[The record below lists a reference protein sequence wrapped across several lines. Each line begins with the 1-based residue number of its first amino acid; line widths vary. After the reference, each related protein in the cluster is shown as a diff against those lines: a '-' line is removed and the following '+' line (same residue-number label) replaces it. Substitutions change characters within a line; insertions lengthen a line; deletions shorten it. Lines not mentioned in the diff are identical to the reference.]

1 MTVTVTPVRIGF
13 MPLSDCA
20 PLVMA
25 AVLGFDRRHGVQL
38 QLSRESSWAGLRD
51 KLLGG
56 ALDMAQALYGMVY
69 GVQLGIGGPRESMA
83 VLMTLNRNGQG
94 ISLSRRL
101 TGQGVAD
108 LGALAARLRAAPRSH
123 VFAQT
128 FPTGTHALWL
138 YYALA
143 SAGVHPMRDIRS
155 VVLPPAQM
163 VEAMRSGQ
171 VDGVSV
177 GAPWNRIGALEGV
190 SVPLLSSA
198 AIWPDHPDKVLAA
211 RAAWADAHPDAAI
224 GVVRAVLEACRWL
237 DASEANRLA
246 ASEILA
252 GDAWVAARRD
262 AIAGSLLGNGD
273 PHHGASWHEPLPMRF
288 HADGEVN
295 FPWLS
300 DALWFMT
307 QHKRWGLLADHP
319 EYEAIARR
327 VQRVALYREAAMGV
341 GVPVPEAELRS
352 SRLIDGLTW
361 DGRDPR
367 AYADSFAI
375 RQPQPIEAV

>member
-1 MTVTVTPVRIGF
+1 MSNTTIPVRIGF
-13 MPLSDCA
+13 MPLVDCA
-20 PLVMA
+20 PLVLA
-25 AVLGFDRRHGVQL
+25 SVLGLDRRHGVQIR
-38 QLSRESSWAGLRD
+38 LSRESSWAGIRD

-56 ALDMAQALYGMVY
+56 TLDLAQALYGMVY
-69 GVQLGIGGPRESMA
+69 GVQLGIGGPRETMA

-101 TGQGVAD
+101 TGQGATD
-108 LGALAARLRAAPRSH
+108 LSSLASRVRQAPRTH

-128 FPTGTHALWL
+128 FPTGTHAMWL

-143 SAGVHPMRDIRS
+143 SAGVHPLRDIRT

-171 VDGVSV
+171 ADGVSV
-177 GAPWNRIGALEGV
+177 GAPWNRLGALEGV
-190 SVPLLSSA
+190 STPLLSSS
-198 AIWPDHPDKVLAA
+198 AIWPEHPEKVLAG
-211 RAAWADAHPDAAI
+211 RAAWADQHPEAAI
-224 GVVRAVLEACRWL
+224 GVMRAVLEASRWL
-237 DASEANRLA
+237 EASVENRLA
-246 ASEILA
+246 AAEILA
-252 GDAWVAARRD
+252 GDAWVATRRE
-262 AIAGSLLGNGD
+262 AIADSLLGVG
-273 PHHGASWHEPLPMRF
+273 EPLPMRF

-295 FPWLS
+295 YPWLS
-300 DALWFMT
+300 DATWFMA
-307 QHKRWGLLADHP
+307 QHKRWGLLAEHP

-327 VQRVALYREAAMGV
+327 VQRLALYREAATGL
-341 GVPVPEAELRS
+341 GVPLPTADTRS

-375 RQPQPIEAV
+375 RQAMPSEAA

>member
-1 MTVTVTPVRIGF
+1 MTLTPSPVRVGF
-13 MPLSDCA
+13 MPLVDSA

-25 AVLGFDRRHGVQL
+25 SVLGFDRRHGVQL
-38 QLSRESSWAGLRD
+38 LLSRESSWAGLRD

-56 ALDMAQALYGMVY
+56 ALDLAQALYGMVF

-108 LGALAARLRAAPRSH
+108 LNTLAARLRAAPRTH

-128 FPTGTHALWL
+128 FPTGTHAMWL

-177 GAPWNRIGALEGV
+177 GAPWNRIGLLEDV
-190 SVPLLSSA
+190 SVPLLSSS
-198 AIWPDHPDKVLAA
+198 AIWPEHPDKVLAG
-211 RAAWADAHPDAAI
+211 RAAWADAQPDTAVA
-224 GVVRAVLEACRWL
+224 VVRAVLEASRWL
-237 DASEANRLA
+237 EASEANRLA
-246 ASEILA
+246 AAEILA
-252 GDAWVAARRD
+252 GDAWLAARRD
-262 AIAGSLLGNGD
+262 AIAGSLLGEG
-273 PHHGASWHEPLPMRF
+273 EPLPMRF
-288 HADGEVN
+288 HADGAVN
-295 FPWLS
+295 YPWLS
-300 DALWFMT
+300 DGIWFMT

-327 VQRVALYREAAMGV
+327 VQRVALYRDAAAGV
-341 GVPVPEAELRS
+341 GVPLPEGELRS

-375 RQPQPIEAV
+375 RQPQSIEAA

>member
-1 MTVTVTPVRIGF
+1 MSNTVIPVRIGF
-13 MPLSDCA
+13 MPLVDCA
-20 PLVMA
+20 PLVLA
-25 AVLGFDRRHGVQL
+25 SVLGLDRRHGVEIR
-38 QLSRESSWAGLRD
+38 LSRESSWAGIRD

-56 ALDMAQALYGMVY
+56 TLDLAQALYGLVY
-69 GVQLGIGGPRESMA
+69 GVQLGIGGPRETMA

-101 TGQGVAD
+101 TGQGATD
-108 LGALAARLRAAPRSH
+108 LPALASRLRQAPRTH

-128 FPTGTHALWL
+128 FPTGTHAMWL

-143 SAGVHPMRDIRS
+143 SAGVHPLRDIRT

-171 VDGVSV
+171 ADGVSV
-177 GAPWNRIGALEGV
+177 GAPWNRLGALEGV
-190 SVPLLSSA
+190 STPLLSSS
-198 AIWPDHPDKVLAA
+198 AIWPEHPEKVLAG
-211 RAAWADAHPDAAI
+211 RAAWADQHPDAAI
-224 GVVRAVLEACRWL
+224 GVVRAVLEASRWL
-237 DASEANRLA
+237 EASVENRLA
-246 ASEILA
+246 AAEILS
-252 GDAWVAARRD
+252 GDAWVATRRE
-262 AIAGSLLGNGD
+262 AIADSLQGVG
-273 PHHGASWHEPLPMRF
+273 EPLPMRF

-300 DALWFMT
+300 DATWFMA
-307 QHKRWGLLADHP
+307 QHKRWGLLAEHP

-327 VQRVALYREAAMGV
+327 VQRLALYREAATGL
-341 GVPVPEAELRS
+341 GVPLPAAETRS

-361 DGRDPR
+361 DGRDPH

-375 RQPQPIEAV
+375 RQVAPSEAA